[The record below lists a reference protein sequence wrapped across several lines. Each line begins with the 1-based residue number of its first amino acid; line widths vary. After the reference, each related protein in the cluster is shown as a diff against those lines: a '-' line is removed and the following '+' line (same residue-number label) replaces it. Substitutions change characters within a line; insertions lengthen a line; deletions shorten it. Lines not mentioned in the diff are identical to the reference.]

1 MTSRTPEQLR
11 ANIEAER
18 EQLVVAVEHLR
29 EEVGS
34 ASTVAARLKN
44 KLPVVATGAGFVL
57 GGGLGATMRLI
68 ARRGR
73 RGRRR

>member
-1 MTSRTPEQLR
+1 MTNRTPEQLR
-11 ANIEAER
+11 SNIEAER

-29 EEVGS
+29 ESVGS
-34 ASTVAARLKN
+34 ASTVAARMKS
-44 KLPVVATGAGFVL
+44 KLPVVATGVGFVL

-73 RGRRR
+73 RR